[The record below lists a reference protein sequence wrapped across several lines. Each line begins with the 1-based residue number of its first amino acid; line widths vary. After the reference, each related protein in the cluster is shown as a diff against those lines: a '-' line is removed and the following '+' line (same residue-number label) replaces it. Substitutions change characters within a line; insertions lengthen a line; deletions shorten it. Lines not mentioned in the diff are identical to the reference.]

1 MLLFIY
7 LLSSYTDTLRLPT
20 MFIFHWIQAL
30 HYGILVKNF
39 SQDSFTVWENN
50 LRLSRGMTDHWSSL
64 FLFAFLFL
72 WFCISWRGQGSA
84 FNAAGVLDRKTKKK
98 KCEGRSFYTRHGTLI
113 RLYRFEQKVNNG
125 LYWCSLCG
133 GDKARHLDKKGFFS
147 QDFKVYGR
155 MIVNYSLGYWCCTD
169 RFLIFFCYDLVKKST
184 LKLST
189 RILRDKAENQDL
201 Q

>member
-64 FLFAFLFL
+64 FLFAFCF
-72 WFCISWRGQGSA
+72 SDSA
-84 FNAAGVLDRKTKKK
+84 FLDADKDQHSTPLECWTEKQKKK

-147 QDFKVYGR
+147 QEFKVYGR